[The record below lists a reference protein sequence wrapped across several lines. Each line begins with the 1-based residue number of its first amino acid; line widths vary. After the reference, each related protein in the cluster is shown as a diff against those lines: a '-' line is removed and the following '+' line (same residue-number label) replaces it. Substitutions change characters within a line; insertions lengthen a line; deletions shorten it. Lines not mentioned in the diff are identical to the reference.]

1 MWLWILELIIKNLLS
16 AQTNKFANQNDAED
30 NALKFK
36 LFKINKF
43 VAKSARTKEH
53 VQERAVFVIDN
64 SIFSIFDIINL
75 TKTHTTHSG
84 VCRSEVN
91 HLYGNFVLLLDVF
104 FIKSAG
110 NWQNTLTSKKEIII
124 KNKNPQTVWKSS
136 AAIDGN

>member
-36 LFKINKF
+36 FFKINKF

-91 HLYGNFVLLLDVF
+91 HLSMAISF
-104 FIKSAG
+104 FY
-110 NWQNTLTSKKEIII
+110 LMF
-124 KNKNPQTVWKSS
+124 SS
-136 AAIDGN
+136 LNRLAIDKIH